1 MKKINYLLIL
11 FVSIAVISCESYTED
26 LNTNPNEFSSAP
38 PELIIGQAQLG
49 WMHLATS
56 NGARYAGIFM
66 NQFSGE
72 DRQYNVVNQ
81 YSTTAGDYDDLWENA
96 YVSGIAQAKLTE
108 KLALDN
114 GNAKLAGIAQIC
126 EAAIYGEMTTL
137 FGDIPFTEAIDPD
150 NTSTPKYDAQADVLS
165 GVQTIL
171 DNAITNVS
179 NAPGS
184 LYGGNRLSTGTTWA
198 KIAYSLKARYYLI
211 AKDYT
216 NALANAKKGISDS
229 AGSLM
234 TQHTSSSDTENL
246 YFQFTVDERDGYL
259 GATNS
264 HLVKLLNGTT
274 ARAITTPGDS
284 DRYAHYFNPIAGTD
298 NVILNVTNTGY
309 FAETA
314 PMNMIS
320 YEEVKLIE
328 AEAANRIGDGS
339 DVTAFNAVRTHL
351 AAEYNASFPLT
362 ASASGSTA
370 LLTEILEEKYITL
383 IGELQPFHDVRRTN
397 NMLNIPPK
405 TETTI
410 PQRFIYPQIE
420 IDANPNTPSPLPTLF
435 DKTPI
440 NN

>member
-11 FVSIAVISCESYTED
+11 LVSIAVLSCESYSED
-26 LNTNPNEFSSAP
+26 LNTDPNEFSSAP

-49 WMHLATS
+49 WMQLATS

-66 NQFSGE
+66 NQFTGE
-72 DRQYNVVNQ
+72 DRQYVTVNL
-81 YSTTAGDYDDLWENA
+81 YSTTAGDYDDLWEDA

-108 KLALDN
+108 RLALET
-114 GNAKLAGIAQIC
+114 GNKKLAGIAQIC
-126 EAAIYGEMTTL
+126 EAAMYGELTAL
-137 FGDIPFTEAIDPD
+137 FGDIPFTEAGDPD
-150 NTSTPKYDAQADVLS
+150 NFPTPSYDKQADVLN
-165 GVQTIL
+165 GLQTIL
-171 DNAITNVS
+171 DTAILNVG

-184 LYGGNRLSTGTTWA
+184 LYSGNRLSTTASWA
-198 KIAYSLKARYYLI
+198 KIAYSLKARYYLL

-216 NALANAKKGISDS
+216 NALINARKGISQTS
-229 AGSLM
+229 ESLM
-234 TQHTSSSDTENL
+234 TMHTTSTDTENL
-246 YFQFTVDERDGYL
+246 YYQFTVDERDGYL
-259 GATNS
+259 GATGS
-264 HLVKLLNGTT
+264 HLVSLLNGTAT
-274 ARAITTPGDS
+274 RAIATPGDTE
-284 DRYAHYFNPIAGTD
+284 RYNHYFDANGAL
-298 NVILNVTNTGY
+298 VILNVSNTGY

-314 PMNMIS
+314 SMNVIS

-328 AEAANRIGDGS
+328 AEAANRVGDSG
-339 DVTAFNAVRTHL
+339 DIAAFNSVRTLL
-351 AAEYNASFPLT
+351 ATEYNASFPAT
-362 ASASGSTA
+362 SSASGSAA

-397 NMLNIPPK
+397 NMLNIPAK
-405 TETTI
+405 TGTTI